1 MGKLSNS
8 FLSGRRRR
16 CKNNVELTWNHCTLV
31 NAETGRFTVYLNWL
45 FAGYLW
51 GTRIIEADGWSH
63 KKWFRVKV
71 HFWKKCIK
79 SRVSNTSF
87 CVLSASSVEFQ
98 SGAFMHFGLFLWG
111 LLMRLLRLLRC
122 VRRVYRV
129 CVCVAPGQSLERWPL
144 STCRWT
150 SSCWHA
156 ELPNLYWIFSSENG
170 PLQMTEPFHSP
181 RQNYAILKKD
191 ARARA
196 RARAPLF

>member
-1 MGKLSNS
+1 
-8 FLSGRRRR
+8 
-16 CKNNVELTWNHCTLV
+16 
-31 NAETGRFTVYLNWL
+31 
-45 FAGYLW
+45 
-51 GTRIIEADGWSH
+51 
-63 KKWFRVKV
+63 
-71 HFWKKCIK
+71 
-79 SRVSNTSF
+79 
-87 CVLSASSVEFQ
+87 
-98 SGAFMHFGLFLWG
+98 MHFGLFLWG

-196 RARAPLF
+196 RHFFNFFLLSFESLLSRQLRFHDFVFFFEFFRVGMRPSTPRVKVRKCAELRKYM

>member
-1 MGKLSNS
+1 
-8 FLSGRRRR
+8 
-16 CKNNVELTWNHCTLV
+16 
-31 NAETGRFTVYLNWL
+31 
-45 FAGYLW
+45 
-51 GTRIIEADGWSH
+51 
-63 KKWFRVKV
+63 
-71 HFWKKCIK
+71 
-79 SRVSNTSF
+79 
-87 CVLSASSVEFQ
+87 
-98 SGAFMHFGLFLWG
+98 MHFGLFLWG

-122 VRRVYRV
+122 VRRVRRVCRVCV

-170 PLQMTEPFHSP
+170 PLQMTEPFHSH

-196 RARAPLF
+196 RAPLLQFFSLKF

>member
-1 MGKLSNS
+1 M
-8 FLSGRRRR
+8 
-16 CKNNVELTWNHCTLV
+16 
-31 NAETGRFTVYLNWL
+31 
-45 FAGYLW
+45 
-51 GTRIIEADGWSH
+51 
-63 KKWFRVKV
+63 
-71 HFWKKCIK
+71 
-79 SRVSNTSF
+79 
-87 CVLSASSVEFQ
+87 EFQ

-191 ARARA
+191 ARARHFFNFFLLSFESLLS
-196 RARAPLF
+196 RQLRFHDFVFFSSFSVSECVPRPLE

>member
-1 MGKLSNS
+1 
-8 FLSGRRRR
+8 
-16 CKNNVELTWNHCTLV
+16 
-31 NAETGRFTVYLNWL
+31 
-45 FAGYLW
+45 
-51 GTRIIEADGWSH
+51 
-63 KKWFRVKV
+63 
-71 HFWKKCIK
+71 
-79 SRVSNTSF
+79 
-87 CVLSASSVEFQ
+87 
-98 SGAFMHFGLFLWG
+98 MHFGLFLWG

-196 RARAPLF
+196 PLFEFLVRSPEVV

>member
-1 MGKLSNS
+1 
-8 FLSGRRRR
+8 
-16 CKNNVELTWNHCTLV
+16 
-31 NAETGRFTVYLNWL
+31 
-45 FAGYLW
+45 
-51 GTRIIEADGWSH
+51 
-63 KKWFRVKV
+63 
-71 HFWKKCIK
+71 
-79 SRVSNTSF
+79 
-87 CVLSASSVEFQ
+87 
-98 SGAFMHFGLFLWG
+98 MHFGLFLWG

-196 RARAPLF
+196 RARHFFNFFLLSFESLLSRQLRFHDFVFFSSFSVSECVPRPLE

>member
-1 MGKLSNS
+1 
-8 FLSGRRRR
+8 
-16 CKNNVELTWNHCTLV
+16 
-31 NAETGRFTVYLNWL
+31 
-45 FAGYLW
+45 
-51 GTRIIEADGWSH
+51 
-63 KKWFRVKV
+63 
-71 HFWKKCIK
+71 
-79 SRVSNTSF
+79 
-87 CVLSASSVEFQ
+87 
-98 SGAFMHFGLFLWG
+98 MHFGLFLWG

-196 RARAPLF
+196 RATFSICSSIPRGGVVVVTPRGGGRFHENFMKTPIS